1 MTLFGIIWMVII
13 GTIAGVLAKLLYRQS
28 GRMGWPD
35 TLALGI
41 AGSIFGGW
49 IGGLLGM
56 GNGKPGGVFTATIG
70 ALLILYIYNR
80 VILALRR

>member
-13 GTIAGVLAKLLYRQS
+13 GTISGALAKLLYRRS
-28 GRMGWPD
+28 GVMGWPD
-35 TLALGI
+35 TVALGI
-41 AGSIFGGW
+41 AGSVFGGW

>member
-1 MTLFGIIWMVII
+1 MTLFGIIWMIII
-13 GTIAGVLAKLLYRQS
+13 GTIAGVLAKLLYRTS

-35 TLALGI
+35 TVALGI
-41 AGSIFGGW
+41 AGSVFGGW
-49 IGGLLGM
+49 LGGLLGM

-70 ALLILYIYNR
+70 ALLILYIYHR